1 MKLFLFKI
9 YILKILLNSSL
20 ISSKKKIDNPDMD
33 IIAHKQQ
40 IYESISNVVRFNL
53 TNIIGNKSKNIFI
66 TNCPEYLIK

>member
-1 MKLFLFKI
+1 MKLFC

-20 ISSKKKIDNPDMD
+20 ISSKKKINNPDMD